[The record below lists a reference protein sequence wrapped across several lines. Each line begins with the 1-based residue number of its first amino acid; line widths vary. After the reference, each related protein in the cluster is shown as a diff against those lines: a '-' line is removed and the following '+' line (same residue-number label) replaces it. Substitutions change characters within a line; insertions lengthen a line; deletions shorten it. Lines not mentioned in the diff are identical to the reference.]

1 MQTRNEVGILLF
13 FDYLLKLKREP
24 GTISVT
30 TWGKVYFS
38 KCSLSCNFRLVR
50 VDDIFDDDHQGGL
63 EKCRV
68 CDRVQDRRAGL
79 E

>member
-13 FDYLLKLKREP
+13 FDYLLKLERKPETNLYYNT
-24 GTISVT
+24 GEA
-30 TWGKVYFS
+30 YLS

-50 VDDIFDDDHQGGL
+50 VDDVFDDNYQGGL

-68 CDRVQDRRAGL
+68 RHGVQDRRARL